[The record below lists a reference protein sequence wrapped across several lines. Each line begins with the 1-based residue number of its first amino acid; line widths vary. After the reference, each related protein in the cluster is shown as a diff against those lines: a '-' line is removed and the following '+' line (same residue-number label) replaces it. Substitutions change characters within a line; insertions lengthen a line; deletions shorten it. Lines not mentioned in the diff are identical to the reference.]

1 MKIFEEPKIEIV
13 ELETENIMN
22 ESLNEDDLG
31 EWN

>member
-13 ELETENIMN
+13 EFETENIMN